1 LAERTYAYT
10 DAVRLILALV
20 ALALVAAGCDDP
32 PVVRLEPAGVYV
44 SIGDSIAAGNGA
56 SDPDETAFVP
66 RLARTAGDV
75 RVENLAVAGA
85 TTTDVIDS
93 QLGRAV
99 EMVAEGEVTFVT
111 VSAGGNDLAALIPN
125 QACVEDP
132 LPPAC
137 PLDETLE
144 LVERNLVEIVT
155 ALRDAHAGTPIVLL
169 AYPNFFSGTRHEF
182 EEPAGRVLPRFAET
196 LERIAAQFPRVYVA
210 DPSREFEG
218 RAGQLTN
225 LLADPPDPHPNDGGH
240 LLIADEIW
248 HTLREGVE

>member
-1 LAERTYAYT
+1 MKL
-10 DAVRLILALV
+10 VLALV
-20 ALALVAAGCDDP
+20 VLALVAAACDDP
-32 PVVRLEPAGVYV
+32 PVVRLEPTGVYV

-56 SDPDETAFVP
+56 SDPEETGFVP

-85 TTTDVIDS
+85 TTTDVIDG
-93 QLGRAV
+93 QLERAAD
-99 EMVAEGEVTFVT
+99 MVAEGDVAFVT

-144 LVERNLVEIVT
+144 LVDRNLVEIVT
-155 ALRDAHAGTPIVLL
+155 ALRDSHAGTPIVLV
-169 AYPNFFSGTRHEF
+169 AYPNFFSGTGHEF
-182 EEPAGRVLPRFAET
+182 EAPADRVLPRFSEM
-196 LERIAAQFPRVYVA
+196 LRGIAAQFPRVYVA

-218 RAGQLTN
+218 RAGQLTHVF
-225 LLADPPDPHPNDGGH
+225 ADPPDPHPNDGGH

-248 HTLREGVE
+248 HTLRDGTE